1 MTKAK
6 KVAKTTETKNSPVGN
21 SGIPAP
27 SKNGVN
33 NRKVKLLTKSIE
45 NRKIADQAMVVLNT
59 LEALGGEATQ
69 GAVVDAMVENGLKSV
84 QTPKRIYDFYRKM
97 LTEAG
102 YIKLDA

>member
-27 SKNGVN
+27 AKNGFN
-33 NRKVKLLTKSIE
+33 NRKVKLLTKAIE
-45 NRKIADQAMVVLNT
+45 NRKIVTQAMVILTT
-59 LEALGGEATQ
+59 LEKLGGSATQ
-69 GAVVDAMVENGLKSV
+69 EEVVNGLVENGLRTV
-84 QTPKRIYDFYRKM
+84 QSPKRIYDFYRKM

>member
-27 SKNGVN
+27 AKNGFN

-102 YIKLDA
+102 YIQLDA

>member
-27 SKNGVN
+27 SKNGFN

-69 GAVVDAMVENGLKSV
+69 GAVVDAMVEHGLKSV

-102 YIKLDA
+102 YIQLDA

>member
-27 SKNGVN
+27 AKNGFN